1 MRRAIATFF
10 LCLYLYNFAG
20 YLAVFLILQSRTQS
34 EIKKKIAADIPDS
47 QLTLLT
53 FPVDLLKQE
62 SDLFQWVEDNEIRHG
77 GAMYD
82 VVRMRTAG
90 DSAYFLCIRDRDEER
105 LLSNLQEHTQKEM
118 DHSGVLNSFD
128 TFKDVFKNSF
138 SSQATGP
145 TVLVDLG
152 FCAVVDAPPL
162 PVFSRRCPLSSSKTR
177 RVVTYLFPART
188 MELSP
193 AVRYDL

>member
-1 MRRAIATFF
+1 MRRTIATFF

-47 QLTLLT
+47 QLTLLS

-62 SDLFQWVEDNEIRHG
+62 SDLFQWVEEHEFRHE

-138 SSQATGP
+138 NSQATGP
-145 TVLVDLG
+145 TVLLDLG
-152 FCAVVDAPPL
+152 FCAVVDDA
-162 PVFSRRCPLSSSKTR
+162 LSPF
-177 RVVTYLFPART
+177 FPADAPFHPPKHA
-188 MELSP
+188 ES
-193 AVRYDL
+193 